1 MKTSNYTS
9 EQAAKLLADLRTQ
22 YNAAVLTKKQIL
34 AYCEKK
40 KLPRP
45 TFLLSK
51 ERNVAWGKYS
61 IEETVR
67 AEPKAKKAVKAAKV
81 PENANSATFAA
92 PSPEMAAQVV
102 SLASKR
108 AHNVTESFVPLK
120 DDTYVAFGFHSDL
133 KSILDS
139 GIFYPIYITGLSGN
153 GKTKMVEQVC
163 AQIKRECIRCNITKQ
178 TDETD
183 LIGSYELIDG
193 NTIRREGPVLT
204 AMRRG
209 AVLLLDEVDLGTEL
223 LLCLQPILEGN
234 PFFDKKTGE
243 LIYPAAGFTVVATAN
258 TKGKGSDDGRFIGT
272 NVMNEAFLERFG
284 ITVEQ
289 EYPSASVERKILEK
303 NFAALGVDDDGFI
316 EKLVTWAD
324 VIRKAYFDDAVDEII
339 STRRLV
345 HLAKAYSVFR
355 DRLKAVKMCLNRFD
369 EDTKASFLDL
379 YTKVDGEV
387 GNPKETIDTVKAI
400 LGEAAI
406 ELTNLYGVNSNITM
420 TAEKG
425 ITGDIH
431 VRVKSH
437 NVSDELI
444 IPKGGVV
451 DPEAFRKN
459 IDAIV
464 KGHYND
470 YTTYHPKLGQ
480 PMKP

>member
-1 MKTSNYTS
+1 MKTSNYSS
-9 EQAAKLLADLRTQ
+9 EQANKLLNDLRAQ

-45 TFLLSK
+45 MFLLSK

-61 IEETVR
+61 IEEAVCR
-67 AEPKAKKAVKAAKV
+67 APAVKKPAKV
-81 PENANSATFAA
+81 PSKATSPAA
-92 PSPEMAAQVV
+92 DAVAPEMAAQVV

-108 AHNVTESFVPLK
+108 AQNVTESFVPLK
-120 DDTYVAFGFHSDL
+120 DDTYVAFGFHNDL
-133 KSILDS
+133 KSILAS

-163 AQIKRECIRCNITKQ
+163 AQIKRECIRANITKQ

-193 NTIRREGPVLT
+193 NTIRREGPVIT

-234 PFFDKKTGE
+234 PYFDKKTGE
-243 LIYPAAGFTVVATAN
+243 LIHPAEGFTVVATAN

-303 NFAALGVDDDGFI
+303 NFAVLGVDDDGFI
-316 EKLVTWAD
+316 EKLVTWAE

-379 YTKVDGEV
+379 YTKVDAEV
-387 GNPKETIDTVKAI
+387 GNPKE
-400 LGEAAI
+400 AI
-406 ELTNLYGVNSNITM
+406 EEVKELLNNVQVELTALYGANSNINLTVSKVDHK
-420 TAEKG
+420 TV
-425 ITGDIH
+425 
-431 VRVKSH
+431 VRVKSY

-444 IPKGGVV
+444 ITTSANSNFDLASIESQVKRVV
-451 DPEAFRKN
+451 N
-459 IDAIV
+459 N
-464 KGHYND
+464 HYND
-470 YTTYHPKLGQ
+470 YMTYHPKLG
-480 PMKP
+480 KPIGNP